1 MSGHEVNIKV
11 DVDSSQLDEVIEK
24 AKQLKEAL
32 WVVNGLIE
40 ELTDTN
46 TVEITIETIRYSF
59 IGLLGVIFI
68 VQTVLTT
75 LKGA

>member
-11 DVDSSQLDEVIEK
+11 NVDSSQLDEVIEK

-46 TVEITIETIRYSF
+46 TAKITIDTIRY
-59 IGLLGVIFI
+59 
-68 VQTVLTT
+68 
-75 LKGA
+75 

>member
-1 MSGHEVNIKV
+1 MSGHEVNIKIN
-11 DVDSSQLDEVIEK
+11 VDSSQIDEVIEK

-46 TVEITIETIRYSF
+46 TVELTIDTIRY
-59 IGLLGVIFI
+59 
-68 VQTVLTT
+68 
-75 LKGA
+75 